1 MSHFRQVLASLV
13 AGLLFG
19 AGLALSGMINPDRV
33 LAFLDVFGY
42 WNPALAF
49 VLFGAVSV
57 SASSYWIAGR
67 RARPLF
73 APAFDIPRNSHID
86 ARLVGGSAIFGVG
99 WGLAGFCPGPALA
112 SLALGLPGSFV
123 FVATMLLGMVLARIV
138 PGASARRDLKT
149 EVGYGHP
156 A

>member
-1 MSHFRQVLASLV
+1 MSNFKQIFASLV

-33 LAFLDVFGY
+33 LSFLDVSGH

-57 SASSYWIAGR
+57 SAASYWIAGR
-67 RARPLF
+67 RVRPLF
-73 APAFDIPRNSHID
+73 APTFDVPRNSRID
-86 ARLVGGSAIFGVG
+86 ARLVGGAAIFGVG
-99 WGLAGFCPGPALA
+99 WGLSGFCPGPALA
-112 SLALGLPGSFV
+112 SLSLGIPGSFV

-138 PGASARRDLKT
+138 PGASAKRDLKT
-149 EVGYGHP
+149 EVSYGHP

>member
-1 MSHFRQVLASLV
+1 MKPLKQVLASLV
-13 AGLLFG
+13 AGILFG
-19 AGLALSGMINPDRV
+19 GGLALSGMINPDRV
-33 LAFLDVFGY
+33 LSFLDIAGH

-57 SASSYWIAGR
+57 SAVSYWVAGR

-73 APAFDIPRNSHID
+73 ASNFDIPQSDRFD
-86 ARLVGGSAIFGVG
+86 ARLVCGAALFGIG

-112 SLALGLPGSFV
+112 SLSLGIPSSFV
-123 FVATMLLGMVLARIV
+123 FVATMLVGMLLARIV
-138 PGASARRDLKT
+138 PGPSAKRDLQT
-149 EVGYGHP
+149 EVGHGHP